1 MHRMTWAV
9 CLSAICLLVSVG
21 GAQASEPP
29 TLDIYF
35 LDMVGGASTLIVT
48 PLGESVL
55 IDTGSMGPADR
66 DPKRILAA
74 AHDAGL
80 KRIDYLVTTH
90 FHSDHFGGILE
101 VAKRIP
107 VQKFFDKGH
116 LPQPDEQERDN
127 FKPLYARYRQATEGK
142 LAALRTGDDIPLKND
157 PQVQLPLLRLHCVA
171 AQRQIEGF
179 EGNIDAAVPGREIR
193 KPDLSENARS
203 IAMVL
208 RYGKFGLFL
217 GGDITWNVEYCLACP
232 KNLVGEVDLYQVTH
246 HGLDLSNNPALLKA
260 LNPTVCIAMNG
271 PNKGIDPNAFRAMT
285 QLPGVKAI
293 YAMHYN
299 TQHGDRA
306 NPPPDFIANGKD
318 PAKGRY
324 IKASVAPDG
333 NSFAVEIG
341 KGGPKRTYPV
351 K

>member
-1 MHRMTWAV
+1 
-9 CLSAICLLVSVG
+9 LVSAG
-21 GAQASEPP
+21 GAQASEPR

-74 AHDAGL
+74 ANDAGL
-80 KRIDYLVTTH
+80 RQIDYLVTTH

-101 VAKRIP
+101 VTNRIP
-107 VQKFFDKGH
+107 VRKFSDKGH

-127 FKPLYARYRQATEGK
+127 FRLLYARYRQATEGK
-142 LAALRTGDDIPLKND
+142 LETLKAGDDIPLKND
-157 PQVQLPLLRLHCVA
+157 PQGQLPRLRLHCVA
-171 AQRQIEGF
+171 AQRHIEGF
-179 EGNIDAAVPGREIR
+179 DGDLDAAVPGQEIR

-208 RYGKFGLFL
+208 RYGKFDLFL
-217 GGDITWNVEYCLACP
+217 GGDITWNVEYRLACP
-232 KNLVGEVDLYQVTH
+232 KNLVGEIDLYQVTH
-246 HGLDLSNNPALLKA
+246 HGLDISNNPALLKA

-271 PNKGIDPNAFRAMT
+271 PNKGIDPSAFRAME

-293 YAMHYN
+293 YAIHYN
-299 TQHGDRA
+299 TRHGERA
-306 NPPPDFIANGKD
+306 NPPLDFIANGKD
-318 PAKGRY
+318 PAKAQY
-324 IKASVAPDG
+324 VKVSVAPEAD
-333 NSFAVEIG
+333 SFVVAIG
-341 KGGPKRTYPV
+341 KRGPKRTYSV